1 MIASATV
8 NDVITIDYNHQS
20 QQPDSKALNVEIFC
34 FSVNHGSTRKLF
46 LKEDEYHKTI
56 ICVRRS
62 LIELDLQLLCPSQ
75 RGDWSWSFI
84 VYLHWYN
91 CGFQVFYMIMRFF
104 I

>member
-62 LIELDLQLLCPSQ
+62 LIELDLQLLCHKEETGVS
-75 RGDWSWSFI
+75 RLLFI
-84 VYLHWYN
+84 FIGTIV
-91 CGFQVFYMIMRFF
+91 VFRYFT
-104 I
+104 

>member
-1 MIASATV
+1 MYTYVITSATV
-8 NDVITIDYNHQS
+8 NYVITIDYNHQS

-75 RGDWSWSFI
+75 RGDWS
-84 VYLHWYN
+84 
-91 CGFQVFYMIMRFF
+91 
-104 I
+104 

>member
-1 MIASATV
+1 MYTYVITSATV

-20 QQPDSKALNVEIFC
+20 QQPDSKALNVDIFC

-75 RGDWSWSFI
+75 RGDWS
-84 VYLHWYN
+84 
-91 CGFQVFYMIMRFF
+91 
-104 I
+104 

>member
-20 QQPDSKALNVEIFC
+20 QQPDSKALNVDIFC

-75 RGDWSWSFI
+75 RGDWS
-84 VYLHWYN
+84 
-91 CGFQVFYMIMRFF
+91 
-104 I
+104 

>member
-1 MIASATV
+1 MYTYVIASATV

-20 QQPDSKALNVEIFC
+20 QQPDSKALNVDIFC

-75 RGDWSWSFI
+75 RGDWS
-84 VYLHWYN
+84 
-91 CGFQVFYMIMRFF
+91 
-104 I
+104 

>member
-46 LKEDEYHKTI
+46 LKEDEYH
-56 ICVRRS
+56 
-62 LIELDLQLLCPSQ
+62 
-75 RGDWSWSFI
+75 
-84 VYLHWYN
+84 
-91 CGFQVFYMIMRFF
+91 
-104 I
+104 